1 MSIPACSQAPVY
13 PYPVH
18 KDIALTVTVVICTR
32 NRPALLRDCL
42 SAVSRLKPP
51 PDDVL
56 VVDNSSG
63 DLETEHLAKKFG
75 VRYTVEPIPGLS
87 RARNRGL
94 AESNSDILAYID
106 DDGDPDEDWL
116 GLLLQPFADPQVAAV
131 TGETIE
137 SHKDANEFRQA
148 PVRTLSNRDPLWFE
162 AATFGGLGV
171 GTSMA
176 IRKSACDVTPFFDV
190 RLGRG
195 TPIRIGE
202 ESRAFASL
210 LARGFKAAHVP
221 AAIVVHPLGTRDISL
236 EASSSVSYW
245 LMLFLESPGHRLDL
259 LRFLYR
265 RLRRV
270 PLSWQRNPQA
280 PGEIINSGW
289 AIYLRAGLHAL
300 RLLFRGWK

>member
-1 MSIPACSQAPVY
+1 
-13 PYPVH
+13 
-18 KDIALTVTVVICTR
+18 
-32 NRPALLRDCL
+32 
-42 SAVSRLKPP
+42 
-51 PDDVL
+51 
-56 VVDNSSG
+56 VDNSSG

-75 VRYTVEPIPGLS
+75 VRYTVEPIAGLS

-94 AESNSDILAYID
+94 EESNSDILAYID

-116 GLLLQPFADPQVAAV
+116 GLLLLPFADPQVAAV

-137 SHKDANEFRQA
+137 SHKDANECRQA
-148 PVRTLSNRDPLWFE
+148 PIRTLSNRDPLWFE
-162 AATFGGLGV
+162 AASFGGLGV

-176 IRKSACDVTPFFDV
+176 LRKSACDVTPFFDV

-195 TPIRIGE
+195 TPVRIGE

-210 LARGFKAAHVP
+210 LGRGFKAVHVP

-236 EASSSVSYW
+236 EASSSVAYW

-289 AIYLRAGLHAL
+289 GIHMRAVLHAL
-300 RLLFRGWK
+300 HLFFRGWR

>member
-1 MSIPACSQAPVY
+1 
-13 PYPVH
+13 
-18 KDIALTVTVVICTR
+18 
-32 NRPALLRDCL
+32 
-42 SAVSRLKPP
+42 VSRLKPA

-63 DLETEHLAKKFG
+63 DSETKLLSKKFG
-75 VRYTVEPIPGLS
+75 ARYTVEPIPGLS

-94 AESNSDILAYID
+94 AESNSDFVAYID
-106 DDGDPDEDWL
+106 DDGNPDEDWL
-116 GLLLQPFADPQVAAV
+116 GSLLQPFADPLVASV

-137 SHKDANEFRQA
+137 SHSNASQLRQT
-148 PVRTLSNRDPLWFE
+148 PLRTLSNRDPLWFE

-171 GTSMA
+171 GTNMA
-176 IRKSACDVTPFFDV
+176 LRKSACDIVPFFDV

-210 LARGFKAAHVP
+210 LARGYRAVHVP
-221 AAIVVHPLGTRDISL
+221 PAVVVHPLGSRDLPL
-236 EASSSVSYW
+236 ETSSSMAYW
-245 LMLFLESPGHRLDL
+245 LLLFVESPGHRLDL

-289 AIYLRAGLHAL
+289 STHWRAGLRAL